1 MISLSDIVSVNVLT
15 LILEMIGQ
23 CEVQCE
29 VTLCTYSDTGN
40 DRSSVKSHDIQY
52 R

>member
-15 LILEMIGQ
+15 LILEMID
-23 CEVQCE
+23 QCE

-40 DRSSVKSHDIQY
+40 DRSV
-52 R
+52 